1 MDDKL
6 IPNFNE
12 IIGDSWYSVNIEN
25 FLNKTN
31 VRGVSIKIRNTD
43 WTLTYIPK
51 YTQSIL
57 TLPNKE
63 SITFKTF
70 DFKEAQ
76 LLSRML
82 MGTRG
87 SVKPYIKQLINKLEK
102 NKDVEDL
109 PTYNKKIQ
117 EPLRHIIIVEE

>member
-1 MDDKL
+1 
-6 IPNFNE
+6 
-12 IIGDSWYSVNIEN
+12 
-25 FLNKTN
+25 
-31 VRGVSIKIRNTD
+31 
-43 WTLTYIPK
+43 
-51 YTQSIL
+51 
-57 TLPNKE
+57 
-63 SITFKTF
+63 
-70 DFKEAQ
+70 
-76 LLSRML
+76 